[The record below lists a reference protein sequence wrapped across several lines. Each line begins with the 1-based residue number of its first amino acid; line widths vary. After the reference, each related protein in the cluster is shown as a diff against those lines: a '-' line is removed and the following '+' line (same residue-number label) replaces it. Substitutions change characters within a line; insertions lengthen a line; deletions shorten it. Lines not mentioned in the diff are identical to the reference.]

1 MVGESAQNAGKE
13 LWYSAEYVSKQ
24 LDRLKHGS
32 CAFCL
37 LSRCFSRGLTY
48 LSAGRWLEMHV
59 NASSE
64 GDTIKPPCSKIVGI
78 RHFKNS
84 RLFPDVAHEG
94 VDLLAVDQDSSEG
107 ILFVPGGCIR
117 AA

>member
-1 MVGESAQNAGKE
+1 
-13 LWYSAEYVSKQ
+13 
-24 LDRLKHGS
+24 
-32 CAFCL
+32 
-37 LSRCFSRGLTY
+37 
-48 LSAGRWLEMHV
+48 MHL

-64 GDTIKPPCSKIVGI
+64 GDTIKPPRSKAAGT
-78 RHFKNS
+78 RRFKNS
-84 RLFPDVAHEG
+84 RLFQDAAHEG